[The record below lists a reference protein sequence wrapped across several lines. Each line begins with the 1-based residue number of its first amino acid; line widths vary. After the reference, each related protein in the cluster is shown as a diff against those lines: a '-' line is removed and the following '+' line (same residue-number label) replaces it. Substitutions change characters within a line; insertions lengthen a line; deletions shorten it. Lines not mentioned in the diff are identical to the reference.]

1 MKLRPVFASWIA
13 TVLLLGAAAAQS
25 DRPILTTANIP
36 FDFVAGGVHLTAG
49 TYNLYHIFNS
59 NTVLVQRTDLKA
71 EAIVPLA
78 NVSEAVR
85 GKASTKLVFNRYG
98 DQTFLAQVW
107 TGRDQQIHQCAKC
120 PAEKALMSQPQ
131 KATTLTITEQ

>member
-13 TVLLLGAAAAQS
+13 ILLLLGAAGAQS
-25 DRPILTTANIP
+25 DRQLLTTAKIP
-36 FDFVAGGVHLTAG
+36 FDFVAGGVHLAAG

-59 NTVLVQRTDLKA
+59 NTVLLQRTDLKA

-78 NVSEAVR
+78 SVSEAVR
-85 GKASTKLVFNRYG
+85 GKATTKLVFNRYG
-98 DQTFLAQVW
+98 DQAFLAQVW
-107 TGRDQQIHQCAKC
+107 TGPDQQIHHCTKC
-120 PAEKALMSQPQ
+120 PAEQALMNQPQ